1 MKAKI
6 TKQKSSA
13 RTPRTAL
20 QLLRYISDT
29 KHGSRGFKK
38 AELIFTNIPEVN
50 PVDQAKALSDM
61 NKLRPK
67 CKNHVYQT
75 SLALPIGDDIS
86 HELWQLVCLDYLEQ
100 MGLEPTNR
108 PVVIYK
114 HNDTDH
120 RHVHIATSRIGYD
133 GALWSDS
140 NDVYR
145 AIEITQRLE
154 KKYKLTTTRGFEG
167 REDVRRLVKNEME
180 RSVRTGELAPRA
192 VIQQSIDQILNGGR
206 ITVQAFIEQLES
218 VGITVRPNCTATTF
232 NGLSFEYNGV
242 PFKGST
248 LGKSYTL
255 KNLKI
260 RGVEYEQGRELEFLN
275 ARKAAANSQNT
286 GINQRVTDETAGG
299 IGINPASAHADYR
312 EPGSDQ
318 DRDRGIEARL
328 RKSAC
333 AGQSDNGTGRTDER
347 CNRTSG
353 AGRCRLSG
361 GHERSN
367 GFDPVG
373 CREQDQKNHIEVGKT
388 NQGYSAEKIQ
398 ELANLSDRVA
408 TTAHDAPDR
417 ATANAAK
424 THILDMASA
433 ERMCLTML
441 EEDYSR
447 QKIEQALVE
456 CGHSDSDTAWIIL
469 RAIRA
474 LEHERG
480 VNPRSAVLKG
490 L

>member
-61 NKLRPK
+61 HKLRPK

-114 HNDTDH
+114 HSDTEH

-133 GALWSDS
+133 GSLWSDS

-154 KKYKLTTTRGFEG
+154 KKYRLTTTRGFEG

-242 PFKGST
+242 PFKGSI

-260 RGVEYEQGRELEFLN
+260 RGVEYEQGRDLEFLN
-275 ARKAAANSQNT
+275 ARQAAANSQNT
-286 GINQRVTDETAGG
+286 GINQRVTDETSGG
-299 IGINPASAHADYR
+299 TGINPASAHADYR
-312 EPGSDQ
+312 EPKNDQ
-318 DRDRGIEARL
+318 ERDRGI
-328 RKSAC
+328 
-333 AGQSDNGTGRTDER
+333 
-347 CNRTSG
+347 RTSG
-353 AGRCRLSG
+353 AGRCD
-361 GHERSN
+361 ERGD

-373 CREQDQKNHIEVGKT
+373 CREQDQKIRIEVGKT
-388 NQGYSAEKIQ
+388 DHGGSAEKIQ
-398 ELANLSDRVA
+398 ERANLSDR
-408 TTAHDAPDR
+408 TTAHDAANR
-417 ATANAAK
+417 ATASTAK
-424 THILDMASA
+424 AHILDTASA

-441 EEDYSR
+441 KEDDYSR
-447 QKIEQALVE
+447 QQIKQALVE